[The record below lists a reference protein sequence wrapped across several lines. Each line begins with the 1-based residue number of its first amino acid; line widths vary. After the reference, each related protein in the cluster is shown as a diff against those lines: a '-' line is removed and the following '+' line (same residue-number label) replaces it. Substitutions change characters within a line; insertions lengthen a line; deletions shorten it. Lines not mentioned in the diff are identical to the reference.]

1 MSVRVSCS
9 LSQTGQDVGKWWA
22 NTWADLIFARD
33 LLDEIDDPPAQLG
46 VLDAHERLGEREPI
60 RGRQKVRHVGGRGSF
75 AEALDAVG
83 ALRRR
88 GAFEEKRHRHLQDL
102 RDLLQS
108 ARANAVG
115 ALLVLLHL
123 LEGEPEGVAK
133 LLLAHPKHHA
143 THSNPAA
150 NMTVDRVGNLFCYLA
165 RLGRCSAVHLL
176 ATPLSVR
183 QVEILRSSR
192 DYPMI

>member
-1 MSVRVSCS
+1 M
-9 LSQTGQDVGKWWA
+9 WA
-22 NTWADLIFARD
+22 NGGQILGQNLIFARD

-60 RGRQKVRHVGGRGSF
+60 RGREKVRHVGGRGSF
-75 AEALDAVG
+75 AEALDAVS
-83 ALRRR
+83 ALLRR

-123 LEGEPEGVAK
+123 LEG
-133 LLLAHPKHHA
+133 
-143 THSNPAA
+143 
-150 NMTVDRVGNLFCYLA
+150 
-165 RLGRCSAVHLL
+165 
-176 ATPLSVR
+176 
-183 QVEILRSSR
+183 
-192 DYPMI
+192 